1 MRRAIWLG
9 AALLAL
15 GSAPVGWAVIDRLES
30 DNAFCVSC
38 HLEPGRPLHE
48 QKASQF
54 ETSPA
59 QNLAAAHRVAREEF
73 TCIECHGGT
82 GVVGRLRIKVVSA
95 RDALRYVLGRFEE
108 PQTMRHP
115 LWDEDCARC
124 HRTYRAERDDAFHAL
139 AVHNVDLPHACVE
152 CHETHPTGAPAEL
165 NFLARETVLPICR
178 NCHKEF

>member
-73 TCIECHGGT
+73 TCIECHGG
-82 GVVGRLRIKVVSA
+82 
-95 RDALRYVLGRFEE
+95 
-108 PQTMRHP
+108 QTMRHP